1 MERVK
6 KKNNLLYNA
15 HILVRFLPLFQMKD
29 FFLEIAKMSFP
40 KGKKK
45 IIPNSETILKSKY
58 FAFEIHL
65 IAPDGVYIYIF
76 LNVPVDE
83 YSHIFL
89 TIAPSSLFRSSRHT
103 QRHTIANLVMQKS
116 SKVE

>member
-1 MERVK
+1 M
-6 KKNNLLYNA
+6 KN
-15 HILVRFLPLFQMKD
+15 
-29 FFLEIAKMSFP
+29 FFLETTKLSFP

-45 IIPNSETILKSKY
+45 KKKILNSETLLKNKY

-65 IAPDGVYIYIF
+65 IAPDGVCIYIF
-76 LNVPVDE
+76 LNVPVVE
-83 YSHIFL
+83 YSHILL
-89 TIAPSSLFRSSRHT
+89 TIAPSSLFKSSRHT